1 MRVEFVYQVP
11 QPMKTISEDQ
21 SKGRAR
27 SYQADCDKCHHDG
40 RFHLPRRRH
49 PEVGRECQV
58 EGGDHHEEHRV
69 EDLFSLGGEDFS
81 GDEDGARCR
90 QESDHGVEDHDHNKS
105 EPAVCLVQRSASVS
119 AKSDFDVLKNK
130 KSPSQ
135 SRPERR
141 PRSGRG

>member
-21 SKGRAR
+21 SQGRAR

-69 EDLFSLGGEDFS
+69 EDLFSLGVRIFR
-81 GDEDGARCR
+81 AMKM
-90 QESDHGVEDHDHNKS
+90 V
-105 EPAVCLVQRSASVS
+105 PAA
-119 AKSDFDVLKNK
+119 AKS
-130 KSPSQ
+130 PITA
-135 SRPERR
+135 
-141 PRSGRG
+141 